1 MILVAQYIVFVLFV
15 GSGIILVILQKD
27 IFKVRKVL
35 LQQTVEDTPERFAS
49 SKNIRARLK
58 KTKREIT
65 YKIKIDSYW
74 LWNTWRPNVGI
85 TVVLDVVIN
94 VYITIIPWARV
105 GYNHFIS
112 NKGEWNN
119 CFSKFSNRILPRIFI
134 STILQSVRTE
144 NF

>member
-58 KTKREIT
+58 KTK
-65 YKIKIDSYW
+65 
-74 LWNTWRPNVGI
+74 
-85 TVVLDVVIN
+85 
-94 VYITIIPWARV
+94 
-105 GYNHFIS
+105 
-112 NKGEWNN
+112 
-119 CFSKFSNRILPRIFI
+119 
-134 STILQSVRTE
+134 
-144 NF
+144 